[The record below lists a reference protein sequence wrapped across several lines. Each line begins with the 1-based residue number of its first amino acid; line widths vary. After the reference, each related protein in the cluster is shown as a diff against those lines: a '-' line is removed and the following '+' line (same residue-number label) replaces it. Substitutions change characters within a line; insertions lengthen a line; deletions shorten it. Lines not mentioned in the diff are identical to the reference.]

1 MPKMIFHT
9 PYPLNREATAASG
22 IRPVRM
28 RDAFEQL
35 GYEVTEIT
43 GYSAE
48 RRSAIKDV
56 KRRIRAGE
64 KFEFVYSES
73 STMPTALTDPH
84 RLPLHPRFDL
94 SFLGFCKRNGV
105 PTGVFYRDIYW
116 NTPAYLES
124 VSRVV
129 AAGTRTLYRSDLR
142 RYRSVI
148 TRIFVPSLKMA
159 SVMPHTDLAQCTA
172 LPPASDPVETEAP
185 RDPASMFY
193 VGALGHYYR
202 LHEAVRAFE
211 QLGPLPGEA
220 GEAGEPGEAPLTLC
234 TSAALWESKRA
245 EYEPIMTHGA
255 TKVVHAS
262 GAQLEPHYQRSALGC
277 LFMEPI
283 AYREFAAPLKLY
295 EYLAHGRPVVATEGS
310 LAAQFV
316 AENGVGW
323 VVPYSAEALRG
334 LLARL
339 RADTEEYE
347 AVAERVRQVRQDHS
361 WAARAA
367 QAAAALGA

>member
-1 MPKMIFHT
+1 MIFHT
-9 PYPLNREATAASG
+9 PYPLNREATSASG

-43 GYSAE
+43 GFSAD
-48 RRSAIKDV
+48 RRRAIKDV

-105 PTGVFYRDIYW
+105 PTGLFYRDIYW
-116 NTPAYLES
+116 NSPAYLDS

-129 AAGTRTLYRSDLR
+129 ALGTRRLYHSDLR
-142 RYRSVI
+142 RYRSVL

-172 LPPASDPVETEAP
+172 LPPASDPVETQAP
-185 RDPASMFY
+185 RDPGSMFY

-202 LHEAVRAFE
+202 LHEAVRAFDE
-211 QLGPLPGEA
+211 LGALPNEL
-220 GEAGEPGEAPLTLC
+220 GEPGDPPFTLC

-245 EYEPIMTHGA
+245 EYAPLMTRGA
-255 TKVVHAS
+255 TRVVHAN
-262 GAQLEPHYQRSALGC
+262 GAQLEPYYQGSALGC

-283 AYREFAAPLKLY
+283 AYREFAAPLKMY
-295 EYLAHGRPVVATEGS
+295 EYLAHGRPIVATEGS

-323 VVPYSAEALRG
+323 VVPYTAEALRA

-339 RADTEEYE
+339 RAAPEEYE
-347 AVAERVRQVRQDHS
+347 AVAARVRSVRHEHS

>member
-1 MPKMIFHT
+1 MKQMIFHT

-28 RDAFEQL
+28 RDAFTQL

-48 RRSAIKDV
+48 RRAAMRDV

-64 KFEFVYSES
+64 RFEFVYSES

-84 RLPLHPRFDL
+84 RLPLRPRMDL
-94 SFLGFCKRNGV
+94 SFLAFCKRRGV

-116 NTPAYLES
+116 NSDAYLES
-124 VSRVV
+124 VNRLIAV
-129 AAGTRTLYRSDLR
+129 GTRALYRSDLR
-142 RYRSVI
+142 RYRTAA

-159 SVMPHTDLAQCTA
+159 EVMPHTDVAQCTA
-172 LPPASDPVETEAP
+172 LPPGSDPVETPAP
-185 RDPASMFY
+185 HDPASMFY
-193 VGALGHYYR
+193 VGALGNYYR
-202 LHEAVRAFE
+202 LHDAVRAFE
-211 QLGPLPGEA
+211 ALGPMPGA
-220 GEAGEPGEAPLTLC
+220 QGTPGSADAPFTLC
-234 TSAALWESKRA
+234 TSAALWAAERG
-245 EYEPIMTHGA
+245 EYEPLMTSGA
-255 TKVVHAS
+255 TRVVHAS
-262 GAQLEPHYQRSALGC
+262 GAELEPHYARSALGC

-283 AYREFAAPLKLY
+283 AYREFAAPLKMY
-295 EYLAHGRPVVATEGS
+295 EYLAHGRPIVATEGS

-316 AENGVGW
+316 EENGVGW
-323 VVPYSAEALRG
+323 ALPYSVDALEG
-334 LLARL
+334 LLTRL
-339 RADTEEYE
+339 REYPAEYE
-347 AVAERVRQVRQDHS
+347 AAAARAREVRLEHS